1 MRDDRELLHGNP
13 ADIADYLG
21 VNVRTVNRWRNG
33 SVPLPVACRK
43 LLALRFNGDASALL
57 GKDWEGF
64 YFGRDGEFYMPCWKY
79 GFNPHQIRAMF
90 WQVQQVEALQI
101 ELLHLRRTHEE
112 LINNTLYKQ
121 FLDRLT
127 RIRANAEHV
136 PDLINLDQDY

>member
-21 VNVRTVNRWRNG
+21 VDVRTVNRWRNG
-33 SVPLPVACRK
+33 SVPLPVPCRK
-43 LLALRFNGDASALL
+43 LLALRFDGDASALL

-101 ELLHLRRTHEE
+101 ELLNLRRTYND

-136 PDLINLDQDY
+136 PDLINLN